1 MEMGGQGG
9 EGVRVR
15 TEHVPGE
22 VLEQGGSREE
32 APSPFSSSPQICLCP
47 PRPPNLVQSVAS
59 SQGPCE
65 EGASGVAGSQ
75 IRQEAGKGKRRM
87 SSMGDVALGTNFLEP
102 TPLGRGKA
110 WLATSLDPDFILEN

>member
-47 PRPPNLVQSVAS
+47 HPAPQTWS
-59 SQGPCE
+59 SQWPAARGLVRKE
-65 EGASGVAGSQ
+65 QVEWQGVRSD
-75 IRQEAGKGKRRM
+75 RR
-87 SSMGDVALGTNFLEP
+87 
-102 TPLGRGKA
+102 RGKA
-110 WLATSLDPDFILEN
+110 KEE